1 MKKLNEVNM
10 IDLNKMTD
18 IIKGH
23 PDFHKAGMIAS
34 HLGIVRSFSRNGKA
48 ISGLY
53 VEFEKGKVEEI
64 IRDIKS
70 QPGIVDILV
79 ETSPGSHKVGDDI
92 LVVMV
97 AGDIRENVF
106 SALIDAVNRLK
117 KEASTKKE
125 ELLVEENISQ

>member
-1 MKKLNEVNM
+1 ML
-10 IDLNKMTD
+10 DLNKMID

-34 HLGIVRSFSRNGKA
+34 HLGVVRSFSRNGKA

-53 VEFEKGKVEEI
+53 IEFDKGKIEEI
-64 IRDIKS
+64 MRDIKS
-70 QPGIVDILV
+70 RSGIVDIIV
-79 ETSPGSHKVGDDI
+79 ETSPGYHKVGDSI
-92 LVVMV
+92 LAVMV

-125 ELLVEENISQ
+125 ELLVEGNPSQ